1 MDAASQT
8 TERER
13 ASAGGPSRDLLT
25 RLRLRGSGGA
35 GRLRVALA
43 RVGISVGITAL
54 MVAVVIA
61 ITGGFIIDAGSFYL
75 SAHRLL
81 TPLVVAVAA
90 YLLACRQGHASIV
103 AADAALS
110 EFVHRHAL
118 AIAIVLAAAVA
129 GVGIAFGTYV
139 V

>member
-35 GRLRVALA
+35 GRLREVLA
-43 RVGISVGITAL
+43 RAGIDVGVTAL
-54 MVAVVIA
+54 MVAAVVA
-61 ITGGFIIDAGSFYL
+61 ITGGFVVDAGPFYL

-110 EFVHRHAL
+110 E
-118 AIAIVLAAAVA
+118 
-129 GVGIAFGTYV
+129 V
-139 V
+139 VDR